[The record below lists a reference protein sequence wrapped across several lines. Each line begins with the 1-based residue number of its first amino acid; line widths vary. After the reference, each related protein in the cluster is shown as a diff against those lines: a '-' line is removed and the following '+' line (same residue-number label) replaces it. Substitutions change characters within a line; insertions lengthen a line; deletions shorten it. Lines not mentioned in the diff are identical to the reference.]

1 MLFCYE
7 QRLGS
12 SSHTL
17 ELEIYGFRFV
27 SQTSKLGS
35 LSTFTEQTKQL
46 KAFARFLI
54 AYGAAYEEAALR
66 RTH

>member
-1 MLFCYE
+1 
-7 QRLGS
+7 
-12 SSHTL
+12 
-17 ELEIYGFRFV
+17 
-27 SQTSKLGS
+27 LGS